1 MSVKA
6 VIFDLDG
13 VLYRGGE
20 LCPGASQGT
29 AAVRED
35 GVAVLFMTNN
45 ASRTP
50 DQVAEHLRS
59 FGIEAHAD
67 EVLNSSQVGAAHL
80 AQMAGSGNDST
91 DAGDPLVLA
100 VGGPGVAAA
109 LREEGFSCI
118 PAAEVPD
125 EGPSR
130 PFWAV
135 LQGYGPEMLVHDL
148 HEVAYA
154 VNDGA
159 VWVATNADS
168 TLPTSR
174 GLAPGNGALLAAVT
188 HGTGLT
194 PEVVGKPFPRSYGI
208 ALDRLGLS
216 ADEVLA
222 VGDRLDT
229 DIEGARAAGLS
240 SALVLTGVHGRADM
254 KSASAEQQPD
264 VVVERIID
272 LREHWR

>member
-1 MSVKA
+1 MPYKA
-6 VIFDLDG
+6 VVFDLDG
-13 VLYRGGE
+13 VLYTGGE
-20 LCPGASQGT
+20 LCPGAAEGV

-35 GVAVLFMTNN
+35 GLAVLFMTNN

-50 DQVAEHLRS
+50 DQVAEHLS
-59 FGIEAHAD
+59 SLGIAARRD

-80 AQMAGSGNDST
+80 AQLRD
-91 DAGDPLVLA
+91 DPQSSAPPAEPVVLA

-109 LREEGFSCI
+109 LQEEGLRCI
-118 PAAEVPD
+118 PAAEVPE
-125 EGPSR
+125 EGPAH

-135 LQGYGPEMLVHDL
+135 LQGYGPQMKVHDL

-154 VNDGA
+154 LHGGA
-159 VWVATNADS
+159 IWVATNADS

-188 HGTGLT
+188 HGTGQH

-208 ALDRLGLS
+208 ALDRLGLG
-216 ADEVLA
+216 ADEVIA

-240 SALVLTGVHGRADM
+240 SALVLTGVHGRSDVDA
-254 KSASAEQQPD
+254 ASAEQQPD
-264 VVVERIID
+264 VVVERIPD
-272 LREHWR
+272 LRQYWR

>member
-1 MSVKA
+1 MPFRA
-6 VIFDLDG
+6 VVFDLDG

-20 LCPGASQGT
+20 LCPGAAEGL

-35 GVAVLFMTNN
+35 GLDVLFMTNN

-50 DQVAEHLRS
+50 DQVAEHLTS
-59 FGIEAHAD
+59 LGIDAKRE

-80 AQMAGSGNDST
+80 AQLRDDQDTPGSGE
-91 DAGDPLVLA
+91 DPLVLA

-109 LREEGFSCI
+109 LREEGFSCL
-118 PAAEVPD
+118 PAAEVP
-125 EGPSR
+125 ESGPPR

-135 LQGYGPEMLVHDL
+135 LQGYGPQMKVHDL

-154 VNDGA
+154 LHDGA
-159 VWVATNADS
+159 IWVATNADS

-188 HGTGLT
+188 HGTGLN

-208 ALDRLGLS
+208 ALDRLGLGA
-216 ADEVLA
+216 ADVLA

-240 SALVLTGVHGRADM
+240 SALVLTGVHGRSDVDA
-254 KSASAEQQPD
+254 APAQRRPD
-264 VVVERIID
+264 VVVDHIPD